1 MQDSD
6 TDPVLCTG
14 EDTCLRHFQYKT
26 NVGSCHK
33 CVLIANTPVAEHDRI
48 NALGQCSGCGNTS
61 ARLSTEYCGLC
72 EKKNERRVQN
82 TNLSG
87 APLVASSD
95 RQAPDPLTSGVRN
108 IGQFHRSQWKD
119 AANFNGSSVK
129 PHHNNLATNE
139 CYVFVLEPFVN
150 SKACEFLPTFEVIR
164 EAAIKFSDIVASGIA
179 SFNSSWEDASESSLV
194 RSDMRLSRIDNVH
207 LEIEPQSSFRDV
219 FHATLKDCGQNL
231 DKTVPTKF
239 RNRKFAT
246 LYMEAHIDVE
256 KFHARTGV
264 PPPPGLFKSKK
275 RIWTENSGIS
285 LGSSVLKR
293 TRLASAGPHSL
304 KSSFTLASLASTATS
319 VTLFFAEH
327 TSDLET
333 GVQSFNW
340 CMDDA
345 AAHLAMLEDN
355 SFGKG
360 RSKLVFK
367 VKYNNM
373 AYVAKRCYTVGN
385 GQLVSVISNRDEL
398 VKEGTTLGRA
408 KFFLNNFKEECDAN
422 EMDISDFEITD
433 FILAREGILGSTEPF
448 SPSPA
453 SGLTKSDYAEL
464 SDDEKGELNIS
475 NGSISSVTWLLE
487 RERGNVQFRKF
498 SGTLEHPRYT
508 DKQGATIN
516 VFQHFIYINSNKAL
530 VLADIQSSESHDAS
544 QKSSILFDLMSHTLT
559 GDSGAGDH
567 GDKGIQTFVD
577 QHECGQRCIQLGLQA
592 LKDATEDD

>member
-6 TDPVLCTG
+6 TDPALCTG

-26 NVGSCHK
+26 NVGRCHK
-33 CVLIANTPVAEHDRI
+33 CVLIANTPVAEHDRM

-129 PHHNNLATNE
+129 PQQSTIAITGANMATLKSNNLATNE

-150 SKACEFLPTFEVIR
+150 SKAY
-164 EAAIKFSDIVASGIA
+164 IVANGIA
-179 SFNSSWEDASESSLV
+179 SFNFSWEDASESSLV
-194 RSDMRLSRIDNVH
+194 RSDMRLSRMNNVH

-246 LYMEAHIDVE
+246 LYMEAHIDVA
-256 KFHARTGV
+256 KFHSRTGV

-275 RIWTENSGIS
+275 RVWNENNSVS

-293 TRLASAGPHSL
+293 TRLASGGIHHL
-304 KSSFTLASLASTATS
+304 KSSFALAAPATPATL
-319 VTLFFAEH
+319 VTLFFAKQ
-327 TSDLET
+327 TSDPET

-340 CMDDA
+340 STTDA
-345 AAHLAMLEDN
+345 TAHSARIETDIF
-355 SFGKG
+355 SKG

-367 VKYNNM
+367 VQYNNM
-373 AYVAKRCYTVGN
+373 AYVAKRCYTIGH
-385 GQLVSVISNRDEL
+385 GQTLSLISNRDEL
-398 VKEGTTLGRA
+398 IKEATTLGRA
-408 KFFLNNFKEECDAN
+408 KFFLNNFNNGYFDV
-422 EMDISDFEITD
+422 TD
-433 FILAREGILGSTEPF
+433 FILAREGVVGSTDPF
-448 SPSPA
+448 NPSPA
-453 SGLTKSDYAEL
+453 SGLTQSGYAEL
-464 SDDEKGELNIS
+464 SGDVKGELSIN
-475 NGSISSVTWLLE
+475 NGIITSITWLLE
-487 RERGNVQFRKF
+487 RERGNVQFRKY

-508 DKQGATIN
+508 DKQGATVN
-516 VFQHFIYINSNKAL
+516 AFQHFTYINSNKAL

-544 QKSSILFDLMSHTLT
+544 NKSAILFDLMSHTLT
-559 GDSGAGDH
+559 GSDWSSPHPRDSGAGDH

-577 QHECGQRCIQLGLQA
+577 QHECGQRCVQLGLQL
-592 LKDATEDD
+592 LKEAVEEE

>member
-1 MQDSD
+1 MPDSD
-6 TDPVLCTG
+6 TDPALCTG

-26 NVGSCHK
+26 NVGRCHK

-129 PHHNNLATNE
+129 PQQSTIAITGANMATLKSNNLATNE

-164 EAAIKFSDIVASGIA
+164 EAAIKFSDIVANGIA

-194 RSDMRLSRIDNVH
+194 RSDMRLSRMNNVH
-207 LEIEPQSSFRDV
+207 LEIEPQSSFRD
-219 FHATLKDCGQNL
+219 
-231 DKTVPTKF
+231 
-239 RNRKFAT
+239 
-246 LYMEAHIDVE
+246 
-256 KFHARTGV
+256 FHARTGV

-327 TSDLET
+327 TSDPET

-340 CMDDA
+340 CTDDA
-345 AAHLAMLEDN
+345 AAHPAMVENN

-367 VKYNNM
+367 ASHFLLRLKYNNM

-408 KFFLNNFKEECDAN
+408 KFFLNNFKEEY
-422 EMDISDFEITD
+422 FEITD

-453 SGLTKSDYAEL
+453 SGLTKSGYTEL
-464 SDDEKGELNIS
+464 SDAEKGELDIS
-475 NGSISSVTWLLE
+475 NGSISSATWLLE

-498 SGTLEHPRYT
+498 SGTLEHPRYNQVGWT
-508 DKQGATIN
+508 KPKIR
-516 VFQHFIYINSNKAL
+516 INSPA
-530 VLADIQSSESHDAS
+530 IFCGEFTIPICISTAS
-544 QKSSILFDLMSHTLT
+544 GF
-559 GDSGAGDH
+559 
-567 GDKGIQTFVD
+567 
-577 QHECGQRCIQLGLQA
+577 LGLLTFGGMLNDQGIPFYIGVRVAGVMLLTA
-592 LKDATEDD
+592 LLRTDVDCPGDCKQIFQGMPGLGQIILSGLVIDAVVHRLKEGIAL